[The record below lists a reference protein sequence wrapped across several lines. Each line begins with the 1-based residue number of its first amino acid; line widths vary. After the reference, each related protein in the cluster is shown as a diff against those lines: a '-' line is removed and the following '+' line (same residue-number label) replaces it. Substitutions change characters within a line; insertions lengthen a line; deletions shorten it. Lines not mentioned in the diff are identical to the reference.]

1 VAAPAARLSVHAPSG
16 AFFILYQDSGD
27 GMRKKITIPDVLNMK
42 REGRRISMLTSYD
55 YPFTRIMDAAG
66 VDVILVGD
74 SAGVVVAGHD
84 TTLPVTMDEMLYHVK
99 AVRRAGPRA
108 LVVADMPFMSY
119 QAGVDDAC
127 RNCGRMIKEGGA
139 EAVKIE
145 GGMNMAHVIR
155 AVSQI
160 DIPVMAHIGLTPQS
174 VHRMGGY
181 KVQGRKD
188 QAERIMEDAYAVQ
201 NSGAFAVV
209 LEGIPAMLAA
219 EITAELTIPT
229 VGIGAGPACDGQVL
243 VIHDILGLCEKY
255 SPKFVKRYA
264 DLGPVISDAV
274 RQYVSEVRSGD
285 FPTEEHSFS

>member
-1 VAAPAARLSVHAPSG
+1 
-16 AFFILYQDSGD
+16 
-27 GMRKKITIPDVLNMK
+27 MRKKITIPEVLSMK
-42 REGRRISMLTSYD
+42 GDGRRISMLTSYD

-66 VDVILVGD
+66 IDIILVGD
-74 SAGVVVAGHD
+74 SAGVVVAGYD
-84 TTLPVTMDEMLYHVK
+84 TTLPVTMDDMIYHTR
-99 AVRRAGPRA
+99 AVRRADPKA

-119 QAGVDDAC
+119 QTGVEDAC
-127 RNCGRMIKEGGA
+127 RNCGRMIKDGGA

-160 DIPVMAHIGLTPQS
+160 DIPVMGHIGLTPQS

-181 KVQGRKD
+181 KVQGRKE

-209 LEGIPAMLAA
+209 LEGIPAKLAA

-229 VGIGAGPACDGQVL
+229 IGIGAGPACDGQVL

-264 DLGPVISDAV
+264 DLGPLISDAV
-274 RQYVSEVRSGD
+274 KRYVAEVKNGE

>member
-1 VAAPAARLSVHAPSG
+1 
-16 AFFILYQDSGD
+16 
-27 GMRKKITIPDVLNMK
+27 MRKKITIPDVLNMK
-42 REGRRISMLTSYD
+42 PEGRRISMLTSYD

-66 VDVILVGD
+66 VDIILVGD

-84 TTLPVTMDEMLYHVK
+84 TTLPVTMDDMIYHTR
-99 AVRRAGPRA
+99 AVRRADPRA

-119 QAGVDDAC
+119 QTGIEDAC

-145 GGMNMAHVIR
+145 GGMNMAHIIR

-181 KVQGRKD
+181 KVQGRKE

-209 LEGIPAMLAA
+209 LEGIPAKLAA

-229 VGIGAGPACDGQVL
+229 IGIGAGPACDGQVL

-255 SPKFVKRYA
+255 SPRFVKRYA
-264 DLGPVISDAV
+264 ELGPVISDAV
-274 RQYVSEVRSGD
+274 KQYVAEVKSGE
-285 FPTEEHSFS
+285 FPTEEHSFT